1 MRSIFRKWKGRTLP
15 PSKWYVRFVVRPI
28 EHAGCLK
35 ILFLSPGA
43 ANSTIFETADLDRQY
58 FYWRGLRIQPLVAFN
73 MAGMADQTCFFKVQ
87 LGQSAGRTR
96 AIGFSWKIPFPPLLL
111 TSEIQKYRNRDHKFK
126 FRSFLLVFG
135 LSSFSFYSLAENC
148 ISGNNG
154 CRRIFFLGRFFSLL
168 PRKIILNPETF

>member
-1 MRSIFRKWKGRTLP
+1 MALSVADQLTMLAVWKN
-15 PSKWYVRFVVRPI
+15 Y
-28 EHAGCLK
+28 
-35 ILFLSPGA
+35 LSAPGA

-154 CRRIFFLGRFFSLL
+154 CWRIFSWVDISL
-168 PRKIILNPETF
+168 PPGENYP